1 MKVDVR
7 HFDDVIVVDLNGRLV
22 SGDGADILGE
32 IVTALLEEHW
42 KKILLNFEK
51 VTSIDSTGAGE
62 LVASLKAAKAA
73 HATLKLLKPRE
84 RVAKSL
90 QIGQLLPLF
99 EIFAD
104 EQQAVESY

>member
-7 HFDDVIVVDLNGRLV
+7 HFGDVIVVDLNGRLV

-32 IVTALLEEHW
+32 IVRALLEERW
-42 KKILLNFEK
+42 TKILLNFEK

-62 LVASLKAAKAA
+62 LVASLKGAKAA
-73 HATLKLLKPRE
+73 NAELKLLRPRE

-99 EIFAD
+99 EIFGEEAD
-104 EQQAVESY
+104 AVKSF